1 MPAPPADTDRDL
13 GGACPNC
20 GDATPGNY
28 CPTCG
33 QRRIERR
40 VTLRRMLGEAVEDQ
54 LSLNAALPR
63 TLKAL
68 LFHPGLL
75 SREYVA
81 GRIQRYIPPFR
92 LYLVSSLLFFLVLSF
107 ATHIDEDDFIRLDVE
122 DGDTPAL
129 PADSATAADTPGTVG
144 DIPALPA
151 DSVAAADT
159 LAAIADTAAVVAAA
173 LDSAQNTWLDQLQF
187 RSRSALLDSTINRRI
202 REFREM
208 DPRTVLRD
216 VLSETVR
223 RAPTAMFL
231 LLPVFAL
238 LLKLLYVRRRRY
250 YVEHFVFGLHTH
262 AFSFLLLTVT
272 LLMPD
277 VFDAA
282 LLLWTVVYFYVAMKR
297 FYGQGW
303 LKTLAKY
310 AILSAVYGIVF
321 SLAML
326 GTLLVAV
333 LMA

>member
-129 PADSATAADTPGTVG
+129 PADS
-144 DIPALPA
+144 
-151 DSVAAADT
+151 VAAADT
-159 LAAIADTAAVVAAA
+159 LAAVADTAAVAAAA
-173 LDSAQNTWLDQLQF
+173 LDSVQNTWLDQLQF

-238 LLKLLYVRRRRY
+238 LLKLLYVRRKRY

-326 GTLLVAV
+326 GTLLAAV
-333 LMA
+333 LLA